1 MITSSNFRS
10 LLSRAVALSLVVS
23 FLSVQAT
30 ISFASPATRVIS
42 AELTVSGQAAR
53 GEKPYVLVNGEQA
66 FSGRTFFSNR
76 NIATTET
83 TSATISLGR
92 LGRIDLA
99 PSSSLNLEFSEGRIA
114 GVLSTGSVSVVSS
127 EGVSVKIDTPDDSVT
142 NKENS
147 PSRFS
152 VAVVDGRT
160 GVAVQ
165 SGTLRNGR
173 GSEIKPQDDDDDD
186 DDDDDWK
193 TAAAWIAVIGG
204 AVVAVV
210 LIATLGDDDD
220 DTVSPVR

>member
-23 FLSVQAT
+23 FLCVQAT
-30 ISFASPATRVIS
+30 ISFALPTTRVIS

-53 GEKPYVLVNGEQA
+53 GEKPYVLVNGEEA

-142 NKENS
+142 NSENS
-147 PSRFS
+147 PSRFT
-152 VAVVDGRT
+152 VAVVEGRT

-173 GSEIKPQDDDDDD
+173 GSEIKPQDDDDD

-220 DTVSPVR
+220 DTISPVR

>member
-10 LLSRAVALSLVVS
+10 LLSRAVASSLVVS
-23 FLSVQAT
+23 FLCVQAT

-53 GEKPYVLVNGEQA
+53 GEKPYVLVNGEEA

-142 NKENS
+142 NSENS
-147 PSRFS
+147 PSRFT
-152 VAVVDGRT
+152 VAVVEGRT

-173 GSEIKPQDDDDDD
+173 GSEIKPQDDDDD

>member
-10 LLSRAVALSLVVS
+10 LLSRAIASSLVVS
-23 FLSVQAT
+23 FLCLQAT
-30 ISFASPATRVIS
+30 ISFAAPATSIMS

-53 GEKPYVLVNGEQA
+53 GEKPYVLVNGEEA

-76 NIATTET
+76 TISTTET
-83 TSATISLGR
+83 TSATIRLGR

-99 PSSSLNLEFSEGRIA
+99 PSSSLNLEFSDGRIA
-114 GVLSTGSVSVVSS
+114 GVLSTGSVRVASS
-127 EGVSVKIDTPDDSVT
+127 EGVSVKIDTPDESVT
-142 NKENS
+142 NKENLPGS
-147 PSRFS
+147 FT

-165 SGTLRNGR
+165 SGAVSTSK
-173 GSEIKPQDDDDDD
+173 GSEMRAQDDDDDD
-186 DDDDDWK
+186 DDDDDWE

-210 LIATLGDDDD
+210 LLATLGDDDD
-220 DTVSPVR
+220 DIVSPVR

>member
-10 LLSRAVALSLVVS
+10 LLSRAVASSLVVS
-23 FLSVQAT
+23 FLCVQAT

-53 GEKPYVLVNGEQA
+53 GEKPYVLVNGEEA

-114 GVLSTGSVSVVSS
+114 GVLSAGSVSVVSS

-142 NKENS
+142 NSENS
-147 PSRFS
+147 PSRFT
-152 VAVVDGRT
+152 VAVVEGRT

-173 GSEIKPQDDDDDD
+173 GSEIKPQDDDDD